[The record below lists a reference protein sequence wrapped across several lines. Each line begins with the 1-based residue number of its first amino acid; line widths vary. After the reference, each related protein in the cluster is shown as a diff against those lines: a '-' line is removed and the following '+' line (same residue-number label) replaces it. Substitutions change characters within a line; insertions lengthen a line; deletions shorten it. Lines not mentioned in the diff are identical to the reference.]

1 MESTQFSL
9 GPLLIVMLLALV
21 VPVAVSRIQA
31 FRIPIVV
38 GEIIVGIIVGK
49 SGLNWV
55 QQSQWLQFLQFFGLA
70 YLMFVSGLE
79 IDFAVLRPAPKGAPG
94 LRRWFV
100 NAPTF
105 ATVAAGLTFT
115 LSIIFSLWLQRE
127 GIVRSPL
134 LFALIMTTT
143 SLTVVVPVLKEY
155 DLLVTAYG
163 QLLLSAAVIA
173 DFFTMLLISVAASL
187 YRGGLSANILLVF
200 VLVLALILAYLVLRR
215 MSGLHT
221 AFRSLAHGTAQL
233 GIRGA
238 LALMVVFLVL
248 SQALGVQA
256 ILGTFLAGVLVAL
269 LSPNKRTDMQN
280 KLDAI
285 GFGFLIPIFF
295 IMVGV
300 DFNFR
305 ALLHDPKALLLLPLL
320 FVATYLFKG
329 LPALLLRFAYPWRE
343 TWAGALMLTTQ
354 MSVTVAATEVGVRIG
369 AISNGV
375 GTAIILVA
383 MLTSV
388 LSPIGFGKLLPPQKE
403 TLRHQV
409 LVLGDT
415 LEAEMVAEQLRHSEE
430 PWRWIA
436 QPGGISPES
445 KKTQQKTDP
454 QKGEGFNTVDL
465 QWSGQVDHRNSD
477 AALIAIDIPANEAKV
492 AFVDL
497 GRDGENHRLA
507 NALHTAGV
515 PSVICVQRDPE
526 AFVQN
531 RDRSPFVV
539 VHPQLSFPQFI
550 GLLIQNPLS
559 EQVLTS
565 PDHLAMEQVIIHRRS
580 WAGKKLADV
589 SLPGN
594 LLVLSMVRDG
604 AQWVPHGDTNFELGD
619 RVIVAGAH
627 EEIAAFRKLAE
638 AHRGGG

>member
-1 MESTQFSL
+1 MENTQFSL
-9 GPLLIVMLLALV
+9 GSLLIVMLLALV

-38 GEIIVGIIVGK
+38 GEILVGIVVGK

-55 QQSQWLQFLQFFGLA
+55 VQSQWLQFLQFFGLA

-79 IDFAVLRPAPKGAPG
+79 IDFAVLRPAPGGAPG
-94 LRRWFV
+94 FRRWMR

-105 ATVAAGLTFT
+105 ATLAAGITFA
-115 LSIIFSLWLQRE
+115 LSLAFSLWLQRG

-155 DLLVTAYG
+155 DMLSSAYG

-187 YRGGLSANILLVF
+187 YKGGLSANVLLVF
-200 VLVLALILAYLVLRR
+200 VLGVALILAYLVLRR
-215 MSGLHT
+215 LSGLH
-221 AFRSLAHGTAQL
+221 AVFRSLAHGTAQL
-233 GIRGA
+233 GVRGA

-248 SQALGVQA
+248 SQALGVQV

-300 DFNFR
+300 DFNFQS
-305 ALLHDPKALLLLPLL
+305 LLHDPKALLLFPLL

-329 LPALLLRFAYPWRE
+329 LPALLLRFSYPWRE
-343 TWAGALMLTTQ
+343 TWAGALLLTTQ
-354 MSVTVAATEVGVRIG
+354 MSVTVAATEVGLSIG
-369 AISNGV
+369 AISTGV

-388 LSPIGFGKLLPPQKE
+388 LSPIGFGKLLPPKKAA
-403 TLRHQV
+403 LRHQV
-409 LVLGDT
+409 LVLGNT
-415 LEAEMVAEQLRHSEE
+415 KEAGLVVEQLRHTDES
-430 PWRWIA
+430 WRWIT
-436 QPGGISPES
+436 QPGIGAQAGASPQPEVNLELEVGIR
-445 KKTQQKTDP
+445 D
-454 QKGEGFNTVDL
+454 
-465 QWSGQVDHRNSD
+465 
-477 AALIAIDIPANEAKV
+477 EAKAV
-492 AFVDL
+492 FVDL
-497 GRDGENHRLA
+497 GGDGENHRLA
-507 NALHTAGV
+507 AALHAAGV
-515 PSVICVQRDPE
+515 PGVICVQRNPQT
-526 AFVQN
+526 FVES
-531 RDRSPFVV
+531 REISPFVV

-559 EQVLTS
+559 EQVLKS
-565 PDHLAMEQVIIHRRS
+565 PDHPVMEQVLIHRRS

-619 RVIVAGAH
+619 RVIVAGSQ

-638 AHRGGG
+638 RQPRQGS